1 MASHSRFQF
10 FSEKGDNKVA
20 KMTQPPINIRDI
32 EEASK
37 KIEMLR
43 TKLQTLNEQ
52 RGQAFFQLR
61 ECTLVQEE
69 LKELDDTDVI
79 MKLSGPTLIQADLIS
94 ATENVKQRLQFIE
107 NQIKSIDK
115 QIDDTNAELATAEDV
130 LRKVGAGQ

>member
-1 MASHSRFQF
+1 
-10 FSEKGDNKVA
+10 
-20 KMTQPPINIRDI
+20 MTQPPINIRDI